1 MRELGSTQP
10 TAVELE
16 ILRILWELEPCPVR
30 EIHTRLAEAKGTN
43 YSTTVKMLSVM
54 LQKGLV
60 ARNENVTP
68 HLYRSVLTRQKAAK
82 TFLRE
87 LIDKVYDGSSMS
99 LVLQALAGGEG
110 LERRDRRSPQ
120 AARRDGGPGMNSLL
134 LIRELA
140 SDVLVER
147 LGWVLVHSLWQ
158 FTLIAFAAAIV
169 VRLLGRGRAA
179 ARYTVLVGAMAAIVV
194 SPMATWCLQPEG
206 AAIAEAAPDVA
217 EAPIATAVAPAAA
230 RLSALD
236 GDTADA
242 ARTVDL
248 PAEELP
254 ARSVWRDVPEVAATD
269 PAPLSWAEAA
279 ERTLQPWLA
288 WIVVGWSLG
297 VVLCSLRP
305 LLGWHALLRLRRVGV
320 SPVGEEISAALR
332 RVAGQLGLR
341 RAVQVLQSTLVQT
354 PVLVGYF
361 RPAILLPVGL
371 ATGLPISQ
379 LEAILAHELAHVRR
393 HDFVVNLLQTL
404 VETLCFYHPAV
415 WWLSWQI
422 RVEREHC
429 CDDLVVGL
437 LGNRVEYGRAL
448 LAVEELRGTSSVL
461 ALGMADGVLLSRVRR
476 LFGGDRAAAR
486 FTDRWPAAL
495 LSLAGVGFVLVL
507 GLVWHRAAV
516 DDGERP
522 STPVIATL
530 PGDITVELVGV
541 SFHPSK
547 DKAWWRPDGRSLE
560 PRPEL
565 EGGFSVMSGSPE
577 QAQCREFLIHIR
589 GLPREHAVTT
599 DYGPVSAAT
608 GSSYSN
614 GLWVGEHGAG
624 PFKSD
629 TTSVRVGLTTEPY
642 GPTVEIDI
650 TGTRQPAELSAD
662 LQPFYDRI
670 VPLRVEEVDGQT
682 ELILDGKAS
691 NNLFKE
697 AAWELHAV
705 DVDGAKHRRSSESV
719 TRSGERHFTFKLPRN
734 RIARFEYRV
743 RPYRHWA
750 TFENVSLES
759 GMKTEVKV
767 STESQPAPKPERY
780 SAMLP
785 DGVTVSFVGITKNM
799 APARTGWRP
808 DGLPLGDVPEWPEGL
823 AAYGGNVM
831 GTSVRNNVPI
841 DANGRDF
848 LWNFQGL
855 RRQPS
860 LIFELPC
867 KDTGYPNLPVTEPY
881 RLRVSGRLAEAST
894 SGGVTFRP
902 PAAVDEVRVGL
913 SDEPW
918 GKWLQIG
925 PIGEPLNSLD
935 AADLYQSSYAQILP
949 QRAVASVNDSS
960 RPVLRLQQHQ
970 RYHRLY
976 DLSVRTFD
984 TEGLEQ
990 LVLFGGSETV
1000 EGTDFVDAKWR
1011 LVRPL
1016 PAGKELARF
1025 EYRLRP
1031 YRHWVTFKGVSLEP
1045 GKESDVRV
1053 SVETVQATADFP
1065 RPRPEDVRGL
1075 DLSRA
1080 AVRHYSE
1087 ATRLSPEQ
1095 QTPELLVPGSDPA
1108 EPWRRPKNVF
1118 LMPLA
1123 QNIWLKYPA
1132 GSGHFYINHRPD
1144 GTWQHERMYGPIEGD
1159 PFELLKL
1166 EVLFR
1171 EQLKP
1176 GATGGDPRYRLTL
1189 MFRTGEPELIRR
1201 AWKLAEPELSATGVD
1216 EYFTEQ
1222 DPQRY
1227 VRLEVL
1233 QRIREALR
1241 DEAEAFRR
1249 PELTDVAARMREIV
1263 AAAEAAIDATND
1275 AVADTAY
1282 ESVTY
1287 LQPGLKA
1294 KIPEALWGPP
1304 LDGLRLGL
1312 VPSDGI
1318 DWSKWQQ
1325 LPTDKPLPTHIT
1337 ALSGD
1342 ELQYLV
1348 VVENVSDR
1356 EIKLSG
1362 YVVGQEM
1369 ARGLEMLDQHGRPV
1383 DIENLHASTLHIRSY
1398 WRLKPGERQL
1408 LTMPAVNLTSAPVDP
1423 AKRRLGYSVKAAP
1436 GHHTLQCTIRFGNL
1450 DNERHRYVPGKS
1462 EWIGELSTGTQ
1473 KITVAERVLD
1483 AGEDPAADQSVSL
1496 VDAVRDFNAE
1506 NTQRGRGQEQ
1516 PPLTEEEVVA
1526 AIQRSDWKRDT
1537 KDVSEREFAAFKAVA
1552 KTRRLPEGA
1561 KLEVL
1566 TGVQSDAFTTSQLW
1580 SIRLIMPALE
1590 RAGTVGFSIRHTV
1603 LGEEK
1608 IDPQQV
1614 AWGRPDADG
1623 LSLGLFLSPRKAQYQ
1638 IGERVQLRL
1647 FVRNEGRKAIDDLTF
1662 MNITWPVIEDFTVTD
1677 QTGARV
1683 AVRNGH
1689 EEWSGLPWIAGAI
1702 RSRLEA
1708 GEAYALR
1715 VPFEIRIGGEVDKL
1729 VGRILDAKP
1738 GQTLRLR
1745 VRAANGSERIRAAD
1759 EPKPESGEVTLAVQT
1774 ETAAVDD
1781 AKNPSNRHAALPRAT
1796 LTGRFVYDGEA
1807 PPRKDVWPQFA
1818 EIDATR
1824 PQPPGPDGRFS
1835 GVEATYREFLKQN
1848 IRPSTL
1854 DSSLLVDKSGGV
1866 ANVVIWVTSREIP
1879 WTPPADLAQRPAT
1892 IRLQDGNF
1900 SPRMTV
1906 ATVGQPVVVENLDPV
1921 SFNFHAE
1928 FSRALN
1934 SPVNMLMPARS
1945 DEQPPPISFR
1955 AAEPYPSRFR
1965 SDLGPWAGGLLM
1977 IHGNPYVAVSQP
1989 DGSFTLP
1996 DLPPGEWEFRVW
2008 HERAG
2013 YVRHWPQGQFK
2024 RVIAPGGN
2032 DLGTIVFKP
2041 EVFGVKVAVT
2051 GPPPIKRE
2059 QIGEV
2064 GGKPVFRNEV
2074 TEETLHSVFLGAAL
2088 ERYREVHRSEIAPTE
2103 TEIQL
2108 AGEYFDRKHRE
2119 RLEAA
2124 GGEAKLRE
2132 QMRTIETQLAAPG
2145 LPEEDQ
2151 KQLELEHLR
2160 LRSQLRPPSED
2171 QFAEF
2176 MLRNWKLQKH
2186 LYENYGEGRILWQQ
2200 AGLEAF
2206 DAMRRWMEAQ
2216 EQAGAFKITDAGLR
2230 AKLYEYWTRD
2240 HGPFLTADKER
2251 IRKEFLEPEWLAP
2264 AAAKESPSAD

>member
-1 MRELGSTQP
+1 
-10 TAVELE
+10 
-16 ILRILWELEPCPVR
+16 
-30 EIHTRLAEAKGTN
+30 
-43 YSTTVKMLSVM
+43 
-54 LQKGLV
+54 
-60 ARNENVTP
+60 
-68 HLYRSVLTRQKAAK
+68 
-82 TFLRE
+82 
-87 LIDKVYDGSSMS
+87 
-99 LVLQALAGGEG
+99 
-110 LERRDRRSPQ
+110 
-120 AARRDGGPGMNSLL
+120 MNPLL

-158 FTLIAFAAAIV
+158 FTLIAFVAAIV
-169 VRLLGRGRAA
+169 VRLLGRRRAA
-179 ARYTVLVGAMAAIVV
+179 ARYAVLVGAMAVLVA
-194 SPMATWCLQPEG
+194 SPVATWCLQPERV
-206 AAIAEAAPDVA
+206 AIAEVAPAVA
-217 EAPIATAVAPAAA
+217 EGPIATGAAPATP
-230 RLSALD
+230 RLNALE
-236 GDTADA
+236 GDPADA
-242 ARTVDL
+242 ALAVDL

-254 ARSVWRDVPEVAATD
+254 ARPEWRGVPDVAATE
-269 PAPLSWAEAA
+269 PAPLSLAESV
-279 ERTLQPWLA
+279 ERTLRPWLA
-288 WIVVGWSLG
+288 WIVVEWSLG

-305 LLGWHALLRLRRVGV
+305 LLGWHALWRLRRVGV

-332 RVAGQLGLR
+332 RVVGQLGLR
-341 RAVQVLQSTLVQT
+341 QVVQVLQSTLVQT

-371 ATGLPISQ
+371 ATGLPIAQ

-415 WWLSWQI
+415 WWLSRQI
-422 RVEREHC
+422 RVERELC

-476 LFGGDRAAAR
+476 LFGAR
-486 FTDRWPAAL
+486 SDLSAVRPGERWVVLALAAL
-495 LSLAGVGFVLVL
+495 GLLVTLLGVRTGLNVGRDSDVEPAQFSVTLPNGTVVELLGVATGEKDSPWWRPDGTRMNQPPLTGLPISTGFEPAKNCRSFAVRVRGAGSDDSWMVADGAKQFHSVGRGDPGGVVERVMTTDALPQQDLGTLRVGVERGEFGPPQPVSSAGRKIEVTLPEELRPWYDAVPLPRVEEVDGKVRLVFPPPDFSQHRHFVEWSVVDVDGNRSLTFDLPLSRVDRFEYRLQPRKHWVTFENVSLQPGRTSEVKVSTEPPPRPGAFV
-507 GLVWHRAAV
+507 AK
-516 DDGERP
+516 
-522 STPVIATL
+522 L
-530 PGDITVELVGV
+530 PGDIAVELVGV
-541 SFHPSK
+541 GFHPSK
-547 DKAWWRPDGRSLE
+547 DKPWWKPDGRPLE
-560 PRPEL
+560 PRPML
-565 EGGFSVMSGSPE
+565 EGGFSVMSGSPQ

-650 TGTRQPAELSAD
+650 TGTRQPAELPAD

-705 DVDGAKHRRSSESV
+705 DVDGEKHRRSSESV

-734 RIARFEYRV
+734 RIARFEYRL

-750 TFENVSLES
+750 TFENVSLEP
-759 GMKTEVKV
+759 GRTTEVKV
-767 STESQPAPKPERY
+767 STESQPAPRPGRY
-780 SAMLP
+780 SATLP
-785 DGVTVSFVGITKNM
+785 DGVKVSFVGITKNT
-799 APARTGWRP
+799 APAKEGWRP
-808 DGLPLGDVPEWPEGL
+808 DGLPLGDVPEWPAGL
-823 AAYGGNVM
+823 VLYGGSTT
-831 GTSVRNNVPI
+831 GRTRPAGVPI
-841 DANGRDF
+841 DADASDF
-848 LWNFQGL
+848 LFEFQGL
-855 RRQPS
+855 QSRPS
-860 LIFELPC
+860 LSFALPASAAAYSH
-867 KDTGYPNLPVTEPY
+867 DPVDDPH
-881 RLRVSGRLAEAST
+881 RLRVSGRLRDESKTPGAK
-894 SGGVTFRP
+894 FDP
-902 PAAVDEVRVGL
+902 PTDEVRVGL
-913 SDEPW
+913 TTEPW
-918 GKWLQIG
+918 GKWVQVSPTGEVLNPLQ
-925 PIGEPLNSLD
+925 PD
-935 AADLYQSSYAQILP
+935 DLYWASYAQVRLQRVGPSEKDP
-949 QRAVASVNDSS
+949 QRLALVLSQ
-960 RPVLRLQQHQ
+960 PVR
-970 RYHRLY
+970 RDRLY
-976 DLSVRTFD
+976 AFQIRGIDTDGGEHWVTNWISQGSVD
-984 TEGLEQ
+984 NGPVETEWGL
-990 LVLFGGSETV
+990 
-1000 EGTDFVDAKWR
+1000 GT
-1011 LVRPL
+1011 PL
-1016 PAGKELARF
+1016 PAGKQLARF

-1031 YRHWVTFKGVSLEP
+1031 YRHWVTFKGVSLEA
-1045 GKESDVRV
+1045 GKESDVKV

-1123 QNIWLKYPA
+1123 ENIWLKYPA

-1159 PFELLKL
+1159 PFELLNL
-1166 EVLFR
+1166 EELFR

-1201 AWKLAEPELSATGVD
+1201 AWRLIEPELIVETTGPDAGDPVAGSAVR
-1216 EYFTEQ
+1216 YTEQ
-1222 DPQRY
+1222 DPR
-1227 VRLEVL
+1227 RFE
-1233 QRIREALR
+1233 RIESLGRVREALR

-1275 AVADTAY
+1275 AVADSAY

-1408 LTMPAVNLTSAPVDP
+1408 LTMPAVNLTSAPADP
-1423 AKRRLGYSVKAAP
+1423 AKRRLGYSVKAVP
-1436 GHHTLQCTIRFGNL
+1436 GYHTLRCTIRFGNL

-1462 EWIGELSTGTQ
+1462 EWIGELSTGAQ

-1506 NTQRGRGQEQ
+1506 NKQRGRGQEP

-1537 KDVSEREFAAFKAVA
+1537 KDVTEREFAAFKAVA

-1566 TGVQSDAFTTSQLW
+1566 TGVQSDAFTTSRLW

-1608 IDPQQV
+1608 IDPEQV
-1614 AWGRPDADG
+1614 AWGKPDADG

-1689 EEWSGLPWIAGAI
+1689 EEWSGPQWIAGAI

-1708 GEAYALR
+1708 GDAYALR
-1715 VPFEIRIGGEVDKL
+1715 VPFEIGIGGEVDKP

-1759 EPKPESGEVTLAVQT
+1759 EPKPESGEVTLTVQT
-1774 ETAAVDD
+1774 QTAAVDD
-1781 AKNPSNRHAALPRAT
+1781 AKNPSNRPAALPRAT

-1807 PPRKDVWPQFA
+1807 PPRKDLWPQFA
-1818 EIDATR
+1818 EIDATQR
-1824 PQPPGPDGRFS
+1824 QPPGPDGRFS

-1866 ANVVIWVTSREIP
+1866 ANVVIWVTSKELP
-1879 WTPPADLAQRPAT
+1879 WTPPADLAQRPVT
-1892 IRLQDGNF
+1892 IRLKDGHF

-1906 ATVGQPVVVENLDPV
+1906 AMVGQPVVVENLDPV
-1921 SFNFHAE
+1921 PFGIHTMFRKNSDFNPLLPSGTDVEPFHWTG
-1928 FSRALN
+1928 
-1934 SPVNMLMPARS
+1934 V
-1945 DEQPPPISFR
+1945 
-1955 AAEPYPSRFR
+1955 AAEPFPAHYRC
-1965 SDLGPWAGGLLM
+1965 DQGPWTDGWLFVAA
-1977 IHGNPYVAVSQP
+1977 NPYVAVSRA
-1989 DGSFTLP
+1989 DGTFTLP

-2008 HERAG
+2008 HERRG
-2013 YVRHWPQGQFK
+2013 YLQHWPKGVFR
-2024 RVIAPGGN
+2024 RVIEPGRN
-2032 DLGTIVFKP
+2032 DLGEIRLKP
-2041 EVFGVKVAVT
+2041 ELLA
-2051 GPPPIKRE
+2051 
-2059 QIGEV
+2059 
-2064 GGKPVFRNEV
+2064 
-2074 TEETLHSVFLGAAL
+2074 
-2088 ERYREVHRSEIAPTE
+2088 ER
-2103 TEIQL
+2103 
-2108 AGEYFDRKHRE
+2108 
-2119 RLEAA
+2119 
-2124 GGEAKLRE
+2124 
-2132 QMRTIETQLAAPG
+2132 
-2145 LPEEDQ
+2145 
-2151 KQLELEHLR
+2151 
-2160 LRSQLRPPSED
+2160 
-2171 QFAEF
+2171 
-2176 MLRNWKLQKH
+2176 
-2186 LYENYGEGRILWQQ
+2186 
-2200 AGLEAF
+2200 
-2206 DAMRRWMEAQ
+2206 
-2216 EQAGAFKITDAGLR
+2216 
-2230 AKLYEYWTRD
+2230 
-2240 HGPFLTADKER
+2240 
-2251 IRKEFLEPEWLAP
+2251 
-2264 AAAKESPSAD
+2264 